1 MSHKPNFTL
10 VNGSTRCVDK
20 GIPRVL
26 EVKSV
31 TGEVVSWLCL
41 DCDEQVEPYEDRQR
55 VLLVNEDQIESNEI
69 WYDSSAGAWVT
80 TANGAPPRKP
90 MPGEGD
96 AFINTLQ
103 EPVFWE
109 PLDDSVRNSA

>member
-1 MSHKPNFTL
+1 MSHKANFVTM
-10 VNGSTRCVDK
+10 NGAKMCVDK

-26 EVKSV
+26 EVRSV

-41 DCDEQVEPYEDRQR
+41 DCDEQVEPYVDKVR
-55 VLLVNEDQIESNEI
+55 VLLVNEDQIERNEL
-69 WYDSSAGAWVT
+69 WYDSSTGAWVT
-80 TANGAPPRKP
+80 TAANGTPQRRP

-109 PLDDSVRNSA
+109 RNTA